1 MSNEPPMET
10 VNKRA
15 EDYAAERDRLCE
27 LVEALERQVEDAK
40 RKALPDIRDAVR
52 RTSEAH
58 DRLRAAVELHP
69 ELWEG
74 KRRTVVIA
82 GVRVGMTKG
91 KGKLTWDDVAQ
102 VVKLIRRH
110 FPEQSEAMIRV
121 REEPIRK
128 ALAELTVTEL
138 KRLGVTVEEADD
150 QVVIKPTDSEVDK
163 LVSKLLEDAERFE
176 EAA

>member
-1 MSNEPPMET
+1 MKSDTPMET

-15 EDYAAERDRLCE
+15 EDYAAERDRLCL
-27 LVEALERQVEDAK
+27 LVETLERQVEDVK
-40 RKALPDIRDAVR
+40 RQALPDIRDAVR

-58 DRLRAAVELHP
+58 DRLRAAIETHP

-91 KGKLTWDDVAQ
+91 KGKLTWDDAEQ

-110 FPEQSEAMIRV
+110 FPEQAEAMIRV

-138 KRLGVTVEEADD
+138 KRLGVTVEETDD

-163 LVSKLLEDAERFE
+163 LVSKLLEDAQRFE

>member
-1 MSNEPPMET
+1 MKSDTPMET

-15 EDYAAERDRLCE
+15 EDYAAERDRLCL
-27 LVEALERQVEDAK
+27 LVETLERQVEDVK
-40 RKALPDIRDAVR
+40 RQALPDIRDAVR

-58 DRLRAAVELHP
+58 DRLRAAVESHP

-91 KGKLTWDDVAQ
+91 KGKLTWDDADQ

-110 FPEQSEAMIRV
+110 FPEQAEAMIRV

-138 KRLGVTVEEADD
+138 KRLGVTVEETDD
-150 QVVIKPTDSEVDK
+150 QVVIKPTDGEVDK
-163 LVSKLLEDAERFE
+163 LVSKLLEDAQRFE

>member
-1 MSNEPPMET
+1 MKSDTPMET

-15 EDYAAERDRLCE
+15 EDYADERDRLCL
-27 LVEALERQVEDAK
+27 LVETLERQVEDVK
-40 RKALPDIRDAVR
+40 RQALPDIRDAVR

-58 DRLRAAVELHP
+58 DRLRAAIETHP

-91 KGKLTWDDVAQ
+91 KGKLTWEDAEQ

-110 FPEQSEAMIRV
+110 FPEQAEAMIRV

-138 KRLGVTVEEADD
+138 KRLGVTVEETDD

-163 LVSKLLEDAERFE
+163 LVSKLLEDAQRFE

>member
-1 MSNEPPMET
+1 VKSDTPMET

-15 EDYAAERDRLCE
+15 EDYAAERDRLCL
-27 LVEALERQVEDAK
+27 LVETLERQVEDVK
-40 RKALPDIRDAVR
+40 RQALPDIRDAVR

-58 DRLRAAVELHP
+58 DRLRAAIETHP

-91 KGKLTWDDVAQ
+91 KGKLTWEDAEQ

-110 FPEQSEAMIRV
+110 FPEQAEAMIRV

-138 KRLGVTVEEADD
+138 KRLGVTVEETDD

-163 LVSKLLEDAERFE
+163 LVSKLLEDAQRFE

>member
-1 MSNEPPMET
+1 MNSETPMEA

-15 EDYAAERDRLCE
+15 EGYAAERDQLCR
-27 LVEALERQVEDAK
+27 LVETLERQVEDAK
-40 RKALPDIRDAVR
+40 RNALPDIRDAVR

-58 DRLRAAVELHP
+58 DRLRAAVEMHP

-91 KGKLTWDDVAQ
+91 KGKLSWDDAGQ

-110 FPEQSEAMIRV
+110 FPEQCEAMIRV

-128 ALAELTVTEL
+128 ALTELTVTEL

-163 LVSKLLEDAERFE
+163 LVGKLLEDAERFE

>member
-1 MSNEPPMET
+1 MKSDTPMET

-15 EDYAAERDRLCE
+15 EDYAAERDRLCL
-27 LVEALERQVEDAK
+27 LVETLERQVEDVQ
-40 RKALPDIRDAVR
+40 RQALPDIRDAVR

-58 DRLRAAVELHP
+58 DRLRAAIETHP

-91 KGKLTWDDVAQ
+91 KGKLTWEDAEQ

-110 FPEQSEAMIRV
+110 FPDQAEAMIRV

-138 KRLGVTVEEADD
+138 KRLGVTVEETDD

-163 LVSKLLEDAERFE
+163 LVSKLLEDAQRFE

>member
-1 MSNEPPMET
+1 MKTDTPMET

-15 EDYAAERDRLCE
+15 EDYSAERDRLCT
-27 LVEALERQVEDAK
+27 LVEALERQVEDCK
-40 RKALPDIRDAVR
+40 RHALPDIRDAVR

-58 DRLRAAVELHP
+58 DRLRAVIETHP
-69 ELWEG
+69 DLWEG

-91 KGKLTWDDVAQ
+91 KGKLSWDDADQ

-110 FPEQSEAMIRV
+110 FPEQCEAMIRV

-128 ALAELTVTEL
+128 ALSELTVTEL
-138 KRLGVTVEEADD
+138 KRLGVAVEEADD
-150 QVVIKPTDSEVDK
+150 QVVIKPTDSQVDK

-176 EAA
+176 AAA